1 MGCERSQC
9 GSTLYPSKPHETLE
23 GLMRLPIDT
32 NGITFL
38 CAMAPE
44 PVMDFDTKRQ
54 KGDANGEPLY
64 AVQLVLLADGGA
76 EVISVKVPGSQPAGL
91 TAGVPV
97 TVAGLVATPWS
108 MGDRSGVSFKATS
121 ISTISTG
128 DGGRGVTPT
137 TKAA

>member
-1 MGCERSQC
+1 
-9 GSTLYPSKPHETLE
+9 
-23 GLMRLPIDT
+23 MRLPIDT

-44 PVMDFDTKRQ
+44 PVMDFETKRQ

-76 EVISVKVPGSQPAGL
+76 EVISVKVSGSQPAGL
-91 TAGVPV
+91 TGGTPV
-97 TVAGLVATPWS
+97 VVAGLVATPWS
-108 MGDRSGVSFKATS
+108 MGERSGVSFKAAR
-121 ISTISTG
+121 IAPMAPG
-128 DGGRGVTPT
+128 DGARNSNP